1 LKPLEK
7 LVAIVSG
14 AGRPSGM
21 GRAAALKLAEYGAD
35 VTVADRVA
43 TDQDWENLQETSRK
57 VEEIGSKSIAI
68 PVDVTDQAQIEGCVS
83 ETIAT
88 FGRIDIL
95 FNNAGVFTAGPFF
108 KTSIEMWQNT
118 FNVNLFGMVRFCRQV
133 IPIML
138 QQGGG
143 VIINNSSLSGLGAIP
158 ECSAYTA
165 SKFAVIGLTNTLALE
180 YGPYKIRV
188 NAVCPGLV
196 DTQMGAEVIRYFA
209 EKDGLSLEEAKQA
222 QAVEV
227 PLQRYARA
235 EEVAEVVAFLASSKA
250 GYITGVAIPV
260 AGGLV
265 AGL

>member
-1 LKPLEK
+1 
-7 LVAIVSG
+7 
-14 AGRPSGM
+14 
-21 GRAAALKLAEYGAD
+21 
-35 VTVADRVA
+35 
-43 TDQDWENLQETSRK
+43 
-57 VEEIGSKSIAI
+57 VEECGSKSLAV
-68 PVDVTDQAQIEGCVS
+68 PVDITDQGQIEDCVAK
-83 ETIAT
+83 TLAR

-95 FNNAGVFTAGPFF
+95 FNNAGVFVAGPFLE
-108 KTSIEMWQNT
+108 TSIREWQTT
-118 FNVNLFGMVRFCRQV
+118 FNVNVFGMVRFCQQV
-133 IPIML
+133 IPVML
-138 QQGGG
+138 EQGSG

-188 NAVCPGLV
+188 NAVCPGLI

-209 EKDGLSLEEAKQA
+209 EKDGLTPEEARQSQA
-222 QAVEV
+222 KEV
-227 PLQRYARA
+227 PLQRYATA
-235 EEVAEVVAFLASSKA
+235 EEVAEVVAFLASPKA